1 VVEHGAE
8 VGIRNA
14 QATVLAPTGTIGFMM
29 DCDTTGVEP
38 DIALVKF
45 KKLVGGGVLKYVN
58 RTVPEA
64 LTRLGY
70 GGETVAHICD
80 HLDAEGTIEGAPGL
94 EEKHLPVF
102 DCAFAGVPGGRAIH
116 WRGHVKMMAAVQPFL
131 SGAIS
136 KTVNL
141 PADVTRAEI
150 AEAYF
155 EAWRLGL
162 KAVAVYRDGCKRT
175 QPLNA
180 GKMKDEAGK
189 AAAEKP
195 VVTTLRRRLP
205 DERQALT
212 HKFSI
217 AGHEGYVTVG
227 LYENG
232 LPGEIFITMS
242 KEGSTI
248 SGLMDG
254 FATSVSLALQ
264 YGVPLQVL
272 VDKFTHT
279 RYEPSGMTGN
289 QDIPFAKSITDYIF
303 RWMALRFLPR
313 ADALAAG
320 AGHAEPEEEAALTAA
335 ASGPV
340 APEVSVPLLAMAQA
354 SAQANGHANG
364 ANGKTNGTNGKTNG
378 HGRAAGFLP
387 TELFQADAPACATCG
402 SIMVR
407 NGACYK
413 CLNCGSTSG
422 CS

>member
-1 VVEHGAE
+1 MTPW
-8 VGIRNA
+8 R
-14 QATVLAPTGTIGFMM
+14 GF
-29 DCDTTGVEP
+29 
-38 DIALVKF
+38 
-45 KKLVGGGVLKYVN
+45 
-58 RTVPEA
+58 
-64 LTRLGY
+64 
-70 GGETVAHICD
+70 CD

-94 EEKHLPVF
+94 GDQHLPVF
-102 DCAFAGVPGGRAIH
+102 DCAFAASPGGRAIH

-141 PADVTRAEI
+141 PGDVTRAEI

-189 AAAEKP
+189 ADAKP
-195 VVTTLRRRLP
+195 QVTTSRRRLP

-227 LYENG
+227 LYESG

-279 RYEPSGMTGN
+279 RYEPSGMTGS

-320 AGHAEPEEEAALTAA
+320 AGHADAEEEAALDAA
-335 ASGPV
+335 TGTG
-340 APEVSVPLLAMAQA
+340 APADGALEAEVTVPLLAVAQA
-354 SAQANGHANG
+354 NGAHGTNGHANG
-364 ANGKTNGTNGKTNG
+364 HGTNGTHGHGKAGGN
-378 HGRAAGFLP
+378 GRAAGFLP